1 MVHLFHSDFPQG
13 LLMSVELLHRSWKEK
28 CRCITLIKDVLI
40 ARSSFISCYLKWSY
54 FCLKI
59 YWSKGRSP
67 DVNQQWWYDFRM
79 RISNIINIQTIYNA
93 FNQYNQKYLSGHPLW
108 LTFWRWWPLLVQVK
122 AQGNNE
128 CVLIFFEV
136 TQVLYGGNLKLC
148 NWAFLTPGLRISYQA
163 LSEILGSLCG
173 YLGTQSLISIPMHWC
188 EYQQL

>member
-59 YWSKGRSP
+59 YWSKGKSP
-67 DVNQQWWYDFRM
+67 DVNQQWWYNFRVH
-79 RISNIINIQTIYNA
+79 ISNIINIQTIYNA

-128 CVLIFFEV
+128 CVLIFLKWLRFYMVETWNYVTERFWPQVYVFHIRLCQKSWEV
-136 TQVLYGGNLKLC
+136 SVIIWEHK
-148 NWAFLTPGLRISYQA
+148 I
-163 LSEILGSLCG
+163 
-173 YLGTQSLISIPMHWC
+173 
-188 EYQQL
+188 